1 MTFKSQGEFLNKFI
15 EHFQI
20 TDAHLLGPDVGM
32 PSILYYVGTYNNTV
46 KSIIIGDGP
55 AIAPSSNAS
64 IIRKMVDS
72 AFWRLIFRIAGAG
85 ALTEAAARICYVNY
99 RPNTKEMSDYK
110 KSYIGRIGPY

>member
-1 MTFKSQGEFLNKFI
+1 MPPIWADLASHYSLYAYDLPGFGRSDGGLSFMTFKSQGEFLNKFI

-46 KSIIIGDGP
+46 KSIIIGGDGP

-72 AFWRLIFRIAGAG
+72 AFWRLIFRIAGG
-85 ALTEAAARICYVNY
+85 LER
-99 RPNTKEMSDYK
+99 
-110 KSYIGRIGPY
+110 